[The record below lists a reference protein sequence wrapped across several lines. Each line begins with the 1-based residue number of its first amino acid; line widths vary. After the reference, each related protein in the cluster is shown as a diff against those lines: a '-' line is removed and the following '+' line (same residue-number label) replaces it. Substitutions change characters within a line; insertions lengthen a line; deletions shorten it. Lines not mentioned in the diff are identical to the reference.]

1 MDDAYSRRTITR
13 LFTIRNNGYQTR
25 DPLLPRRSRLM
36 GHARRRPERL
46 VEKLRRIRI
55 TLGLSQTELHKSL
68 GVEEDIPYTRISDY
82 ELGKNEPTLI
92 VLLEYAR
99 IAGVHLETIVH
110 DGLDLPTKLPGTVK
124 YEPRN
129 QSRSK
134 RRK

>member
-1 MDDAYSRRTITR
+1 
-13 LFTIRNNGYQTR
+13 
-25 DPLLPRRSRLM
+25 M

-46 VEKLRRIRI
+46 AEKLLKIRN

-82 ELGKNEPTLI
+82 ELGKNEPRLL

-99 IAGVHLETIVH
+99 LARVHLETIV
-110 DGLDLPTKLPGTVK
+110 DDYSELPTKLPGTVK

-129 QSRSK
+129 QPRSK
-134 RRK
+134 RRKAS

>member
-1 MDDAYSRRTITR
+1 
-13 LFTIRNNGYQTR
+13 
-25 DPLLPRRSRLM
+25 M

-46 VEKLRRIRI
+46 AEKLLKIRN

-68 GVEEDIPYTRISDY
+68 GVEDEIPYTRISDY

-92 VLLEYAR
+92 ILLEYAR
-99 IAGVHLETIVH
+99 VAGVHLETIVH

-134 RRK
+134 RRKAT

>member
-1 MDDAYSRRTITR
+1 
-13 LFTIRNNGYQTR
+13 
-25 DPLLPRRSRLM
+25 M

-46 VEKLRRIRI
+46 AEKLRKIRI

-99 IAGVHLETIVH
+99 VAGVHLEAIV
-110 DGLDLPTKLPGTVK
+110 DDRLDLPTKLPGTVK

-129 QSRSK
+129 QSRIK
-134 RRK
+134 RRKTT

>member
-1 MDDAYSRRTITR
+1 
-13 LFTIRNNGYQTR
+13 
-25 DPLLPRRSRLM
+25 M
-36 GHARRRPERL
+36 GHARPRPDRL
-46 VEKLRRIRI
+46 AEKLKKIRT

-99 IAGVHLETIVH
+99 VAGVHLETIVS
-110 DGLDLPTKLPGTVK
+110 DRLELPTNLPGTVK

-129 QSRSK
+129 QSRVK
-134 RRK
+134 RRKSS

>member
-1 MDDAYSRRTITR
+1 
-13 LFTIRNNGYQTR
+13 
-25 DPLLPRRSRLM
+25 M

-46 VEKLRRIRI
+46 AQKLRKIRN

-99 IAGVHLETIVH
+99 VAGVHLEAIV
-110 DGLDLPTKLPGTVK
+110 DDRLDLPTKLPGTVK

-129 QSRSK
+129 QSRVK
-134 RRK
+134 RRKST